1 MTESG
6 FIPKA
11 PSLREALALAAR
23 MGATIEIDAG
33 EVRVI
38 FAGIGKCVVNLR
50 RKDSSGRLVS
60 LLRCVQRTRAQKA
73 LDSGDGV
80 R

>member
-6 FIPKA
+6 FIF
-11 PSLREALALAAR
+11 LGVGR
-23 MGATIEIDAG
+23 
-33 EVRVI
+33 
-38 FAGIGKCVVNLR
+38 CVVNLR

-73 LDSGDGV
+73 LDSADGV